1 MLAFARTLHVDP
13 FFIWLETSALSV
25 WVRESPSVFAFP
37 IILACHTVGMGF
49 LAGMNAAIA
58 LRILGF
64 APGVPLAAARRVFPV
79 LWAGFWL
86 NAVSGVVLLIGYPTK
101 ALTNPVFYFKLL
113 CVALGLVVQT
123 VIRRRLLEDEQ
134 SEIRRVNPKTGEV
147 IERFELP
154 AGVTVSGLEGDGTG
168 VFYCGGSASGKVRA
182 VRKPRS

>member
-134 SEIRRVNPKTGEV
+134 SDVPFWGKMFAYASLAVWTAV
-147 IERFELP
+147 IFSGRFL
-154 AGVTVSGLEGDGTG
+154 AYTYVKLTTT
-168 VFYCGGSASGKVRA
+168 
-182 VRKPRS
+182 